1 MVKPRNLKIV
11 GIEDDGERT
20 VVDQVDLHVGAKD
33 TVRHMLNV
41 LVHKRQEVLVELV
54 GNIGCAGIR
63 KRRAATVAAVGEQRE
78 LRLRY
83 AVKYPKG
90 RSLTIE

>member
-1 MVKPRNLKIV
+1 MLFRSAVSAEELSGGQLDKESGIVTWRLELKP
-11 GIEDDGERT
+11 
-20 VVDQVDLHVGAKD
+20 
-33 TVRHMLNV
+33 
-41 LVHKRQEVLVELV
+41 
-54 GNIGCAGIR
+54 
-63 KRRAATVAAVGEQRE
+63 GEQRE